1 MSTEG
6 RPTDAVR
13 RLRHILR
20 SRLSEY
26 PALYLPIAR
35 RRYPG
40 PSPEVIGPD
49 TELVIDGYTRS
60 ASTFAVYAF
69 QLAQDRPVRL
79 AHHLHAPAQLLQAAR
94 TGVPALVLIRE
105 PKGTVLSQVV
115 REPGVGVRDALVSY
129 TRFYSRLMPWRD
141 RFVVGDF
148 AEVTSDFGAVVRR
161 LNARF
166 GTSYREFQHT
176 EAAARECFE
185 LIERRGTLSRTQLG
199 FESGLVSLEE
209 VRREQRDPTGV
220 GTLVDSAQA
229 WVPSAERKGSIA
241 ELRQRW
247 YRDDL
252 APLRDR
258 ADRVY
263 RTFLAGSGAG
273 P

>member
-1 MSTEG
+1 MSTDR
-6 RPTDAVR
+6 RPGDAVR
-13 RLRHILR
+13 RLRHIVR
-20 SRLSEY
+20 SRLSEH
-26 PALYLPIAR
+26 PALYLPLAR

-105 PKGTVLSQVV
+105 PQGTVLSQVV
-115 REPGVGVRDALVSY
+115 REPGVAVRDALVSY

-141 RFVVGDF
+141 RYVVADF
-148 AEVTSDFGAVVRR
+148 PEVTSDFGAVVRR
-161 LNARF
+161 LNASF
-166 GTSYREFQHT
+166 GTSFTEFEHT
-176 EAAARECFE
+176 DVAVRECFE
-185 LIERRGTLSRTQLG
+185 LIERRGTLSHTQLS
-199 FESGLVSLEE
+199 FESGLATLDE
-209 VRREQRDPTGV
+209 VRREQRNPAGV

-229 WVPSAERKGSIA
+229 WVPSAERRQSTA
-241 ELRQRW
+241 ELRQLW
-247 YRDDL
+247 DRDDL
-252 APLRDR
+252 APLRHR

-263 RTFLAGSGAG
+263 RAFLAGSGAG
-273 P
+273 